1 MNSTLNSKHQ
11 RQRSGFRQVDP
22 VIAEAMKAVVSEHVN
37 ERRSAQLGLSYNI
50 WCKIRSGQ
58 PIRSSLAERLEL
70 RVQKIFDGPVASSDI
85 HSANT
90 NEFVAADCVHRGL
103 LDEQARFEACVAR
116 ELYGDLD
123 F

>member
-58 PIRSSLAERLEL
+58 PIRSSLPAGSRLM
-70 RVQKIFDGPVASSDI
+70 RA
-85 HSANT
+85 AN
-90 NEFVAADCVHRGL
+90 CGL
-103 LDEQARFEACVAR
+103 KR
-116 ELYGDLD
+116 
-123 F
+123 